1 MDNQEQFRQEVQQ
14 IREELKTALREI
26 QSRIGNNLSSE
37 EMSVVRKEFKELDEL
52 LERLETG
59 LVWLCF
65 FGKTSVGKSAIANSL
80 IGEDLA
86 EVGIQHDLT
95 TKEGYYEKPPWM
107 LVDVPGILGKEVN
120 KEVALEEAKKA
131 HGHIFVLDG
140 EPLEV
145 ELELF
150 NLVHNAMPKTP
161 KIVFVNQLDK
171 IQSSCTEEEEE
182 VIRRR
187 VEEKMRTFIKSPDD
201 IVYGS
206 ALLLDPKTRKKV
218 RQELPQLVDK
228 LYEEAG
234 ALGEIVNILDPASR
248 ADDVTQSIRDRIMT
262 VRKKI
267 ARRVINVFGIASAAV
282 GLVPFDQLVV
292 TPGVLA
298 SMVLVITLIMGRN
311 ADFLN
316 IEGQSSSVP
325 AKAGKMAI
333 ELLKACSDVLFW
345 EFVAVF
351 GGGLAL
357 DVVGAVFGPLAM
369 VLTGLADL
377 AALGFYR
384 YNRTVILGE
393 VTIEYVC
400 NGFSWGADGA
410 EAVIKRCKE
419 RAQKHY
425 ARLQSKK

>member
-1 MDNQEQFRQEVQQ
+1 MDNQQEFRQEIQQ
-14 IREELKTALREI
+14 IREELKVALKEI
-26 QSRIGNNLSSE
+26 KSKIGNNLSSQ
-37 EMSVVRKEFKELDEL
+37 EMGEVENEFQQLDEL

-86 EVGIQHDLT
+86 KVGIQHDLT
-95 TKEGYYEKPPWM
+95 TEPAYYEKRPWM

-120 KEVALEEAKKA
+120 KDVAIEEAEKA

-140 EPLEV
+140 EPLEL

-150 NLVHNAMPKTP
+150 NLVHNKMPTTP
-161 KIVFVNQLDK
+161 KIVFVNQWDK
-171 IQSSCTEEEEE
+171 MQSRPKKDRETVRERIEQ
-182 VIRRR
+182 
-187 VEEKMRTFIKSPDD
+187 KMGKFIKSPDD

-206 ALLLDPKTRKKV
+206 AQIYDPDKDDMV
-218 RQELPQLVDK
+218 RQEIPKLLDK
-228 LYEEAG
+228 LYEDAG
-234 ALGEIVNILDPASR
+234 ALGEVVNILDPASR
-248 ADDVTQSIRDRIMT
+248 ADDITQGIRDRILT
-262 VRKKI
+262 IRKKI

-292 TPGVLA
+292 TPGVLT

-311 ADFLN
+311 ANFMN
-316 IEGQSSSVP
+316 IEGQSSNNVT
-325 AKAGKMAI
+325 KAGKMAI
-333 ELLKACSDVLFW
+333 ELLKACGEVLFW

-351 GGGLAL
+351 AGGLAL
-357 DVVGAVFGPLAM
+357 DVVGTIFGPLGM
-369 VLTGLADL
+369 GLTALADL
-377 AALGFYR
+377 AALGWYR
-384 YNRTVILGE
+384 YNRTAILGE
-393 VTIEYVC
+393 VTIEYVS

-419 RAQKHY
+419 RAQEHY
-425 ARLQSKK
+425 VRLQSKK